1 MQFIIC
7 CLAKIFF
14 VPIAPLVAGGVPRS
28 LLEHPKR
35 KEGLNFFFHVT
46 EDGAPV
52 PAYKSWKGVA
62 IQLVLGYADIGTDV
76 LAVVSYHQAH
86 HMWWFALGLIFI
98 IGPAL
103 FAAVVLLRRE
113 NWVQRTLVALHLGM
127 LVEALVSWEN
137 STYSPILASLRM
149 MEPLYESVPQ
159 LMLQL
164 YGLLL
169 EWDSEGAQW
178 LPTRLLS
185 IVFSCFSLAYA
196 TTGLVA
202 EQPLSR
208 LSPTADASSACCP
221 SLTGLLFGAIPANA
235 SVAVYRSRWNA
246 QNFIWAFL
254 FYQALEIGARFISLA
269 LLALVWRAY
278 FFLALLWLL
287 GS

>member
-1 MQFIIC
+1 
-7 CLAKIFF
+7 
-14 VPIAPLVAGGVPRS
+14 
-28 LLEHPKR
+28 
-35 KEGLNFFFHVT
+35 
-46 EDGAPV
+46 PV

-76 LAVVSYHQAH
+76 LAVVSYYKAH

-103 FAAVVLLRRE
+103 FAAIVLLRRE
-113 NWVQRTLVALHLGM
+113 WWLPRILVALHFGM
-127 LVEALVSWEN
+127 LFEALVSWGR

-185 IVFSCFSLAYA
+185 IAFSCFSLAYA

-208 LSPTADASSACCP
+208 LSPTADAASACCP
-221 SLTGLLFGAIPANA
+221 SLTGLLFGAVPANA

-254 FYQALEIGARFISLA
+254 FYQ
-269 LLALVWRAY
+269 
-278 FFLALLWLL
+278 
-287 GS
+287 

>member
-1 MQFIIC
+1 
-7 CLAKIFF
+7 
-14 VPIAPLVAGGVPRS
+14 
-28 LLEHPKR
+28 
-35 KEGLNFFFHVT
+35 
-46 EDGAPV
+46 
-52 PAYKSWKGVA
+52 AYKSWKGVA

-76 LAVVSYHQAH
+76 LAVVSYYKAH

-103 FAAVVLLRRE
+103 FAAIVLLRRE
-113 NWVQRTLVALHLGM
+113 IWLRRVFVALHLGM
-127 LVEALVSWEN
+127 LFEALVSWNN
-137 STYSPILASLRM
+137 STYSPTLASLRM

-169 EWDSEGAQW
+169 EWDSGGAQW

-208 LSPTADASSACCP
+208 LSPTAGASSACCP
-221 SLTGLLFGAIPANA
+221 SLTGLLFGAVPANA
-235 SVAVYRSRWNA
+235 SVAVYR
-246 QNFIWAFL
+246 
-254 FYQALEIGARFISLA
+254 
-269 LLALVWRAY
+269 
-278 FFLALLWLL
+278 
-287 GS
+287 